1 MVATIHL
8 IRHGQA
14 AFGAADYDELSALGH
29 EQASLLGAALAP
41 LAGEGDVAIC
51 GGMRRHRQTAQAC
64 LRAMAGANARDQ
76 SEVASSPACASG
88 TEVGPSAAGERVPG
102 PTPADERALSPS
114 SASGIGVG
122 VRAAPLIEDPHWNE
136 FDHAQIIARYR
147 PEYADHARLVAALR
161 AQPDPRRGFQ
171 SLFAAA
177 MARWCGG
184 EFDHEYGETW
194 TAFQAR
200 CRAAAQ
206 AAADRAD
213 GAGNVW
219 VFTSGGPIA
228 AVVQGLL
235 ELSDAQAM
243 RLSWTLV
250 NAGVTQLH
258 LARGGLRLST
268 FNGHAHL
275 YSREGLISHR

>member
-29 EQASLLGAALAP
+29 EQSALLGASLAP
-41 LAGEGDVAIC
+41 LARAGDGAIC
-51 GGMRRHRQTAQAC
+51 GGMRRHRQTARAC
-64 LRAMAGANARDQ
+64 LQAMAGATGSDPDTAAPGRAGAGEIAADSAVANA
-76 SEVASSPACASG
+76 AG
-88 TEVGPSAAGERVPG
+88 VGASAA
-102 PTPADERALSPS
+102 A
-114 SASGIGVG
+114 
-122 VRAAPLIEDPHWNE
+122 LIEDPRWNE
-136 FDHAQIIARYR
+136 FDHAQLIARYR
-147 PEYADHARLVAALR
+147 PEYADHQQLVAALR
-161 AQPDPRRGFQ
+161 AQTDPRRSFQ

-184 EFDHEYGETW
+184 EFDHEYSETW
-194 TAFQAR
+194 AAFQAR
-200 CRAAAQ
+200 CRAAAH
-206 AAADRAD
+206 AAAERAD

-250 NAGVTQLH
+250 NTGVTQLH

-275 YSREGLISHR
+275 YARDGLITHR